1 MSIVSIHEAKTHLSR
16 LIQRALEGEEIIIA
30 NRNEPMVRLQVVRES
45 PPSRQFG
52 GLKGLVLAMGDHF
65 NDELEDFGDY
75 APPIS
80 QRVAEPKKPY
90 RRKKP

>member
-45 PPSRQFG
+45 LPSRQFG
-52 GLKGLVLAMGDHF
+52 GLKDLVLAMGDHF

-75 APPIS
+75 TPPVS
-80 QRVAEPKKPY
+80 QRAAEPQKPY
-90 RRKKP
+90 GRKKP